1 VDADRLNRALRETF
15 TQRDRHDLPG
25 TLPRPPADWRVPYAR
40 MAFEVGLA
48 AELDRGYE
56 LAARLLDPALSG
68 DLGAAV
74 WEPAAQKWAARLN
87 QASD

>member
-1 VDADRLNRALRETF
+1 
-15 TQRDRHDLPG
+15 
-25 TLPRPPADWRVPYAR
+25 

-68 DLGAAV
+68 DLGAAA
-74 WEPAAQKWAARLN
+74 WGPAAQSWAARSS
-87 QASD
+87 QAGD